1 MGELGERG
9 RAPTLKAN
17 QADSCID
24 LRLDKPPIS
33 LTSGSLVVLRTL
45 ARDQGGAFCGVEGQK
60 HTVVRPIES
69 VVDVRLTLS
78 PSTADDNTDQRRPS
92 KRFGAAS

>member
-24 LRLDKPPIS
+24 LRPDKPPIS

-45 ARDQGGAFCGVEGQK
+45 ARDQGGGFCGVEGQK
-60 HTVVRPIES
+60 HT
-69 VVDVRLTLS
+69 
-78 PSTADDNTDQRRPS
+78 
-92 KRFGAAS
+92 GAADRVSGGRKTNPINKHGR